1 MTRTKFATFFAV
13 VLLTSLL
20 YYAFSF
26 RTEKTDAFSVF
37 QGAAGGFLAVPV
49 TVVAD
54 IPFSIK
60 EQVEDVVVRAG
71 ARRLQS
77 ELQKRVWAKIQRSG
91 RDSLPG
97 ATGAAFVR
105 DWREFL
111 QGGQYR
117 GEDVFRAILADAT
130 VGQNATVCG
139 YLRNPLSK
147 VFGATSIIDKFIP
160 SKYRVN
166 SLQYFKIEN
175 RCTLPANFDVEAFKK
190 DFNRGGWEAF
200 LKLTEPQNNIF
211 GLYANSVSELEK
223 QRGFEEGADKEEAAA
238 GSGFTSRRTNCQGRG
253 PSLRC
258 VVLGD
263 IQTPG
268 EILQQ
273 TVQRSIDEDF
283 SWITS
288 ADEFSELLANIAG
301 NLLGN
306 MLDKL
311 DNLAKGIPGQVTGQV
326 FDINTCINECT
337 LSGYRTCEG
346 KEELELAACRADVQT
361 TCSAICSKTNI
372 DLGL

>member
-1 MTRTKFATFFAV
+1 MMRIKFATFFTV

-20 YYAFSF
+20 YYTFSFKTERAEAFS
-26 RTEKTDAFSVF
+26 AFG
-37 QGAAGGFLAVPV
+37 GAAAGILAVPV

-60 EQVEDVVVRAG
+60 EQVEDVVVRAA

-77 ELQKRVWAKIQRSG
+77 ELQKRVWSKIQSSG

-97 ATGAAFVR
+97 APGAAFVQ

-130 VGQNATVCG
+130 VGQNATVCE
-139 YLRNPLSK
+139 YLRGPLGK
-147 VFGATSIIDKFIP
+147 VFRAYSVVPNFIP

-175 RCTLPANFDVEAFKK
+175 RCTLPADFDLEAFKK
-190 DFNRGGWEAF
+190 NFNSGGWGAF
-200 LKLTEPQNNIF
+200 LKLTEPQNNF
-211 GLYANSVSELEK
+211 LGLYANSVSELEK
-223 QRGFEEGADKEEAAA
+223 QRGFEEKVDQEEAAA

-311 DNLAKGIPGQVTGQV
+311 DNLAKGAPGRAAGQV
-326 FDINTCINECT
+326 FNLSACINECT
-337 LSGYRTCEG
+337 LSGFRTCEDR
-346 KEELELAACRADVQT
+346 EEPGLTACRNEVLN
-361 TCSAICSKTNI
+361 TCSAICSQENL